1 MQKPAWYGAWA
12 DLHHYTF
19 ILFSGQSMSADHKG
33 YKSSLI
39 TVQTGSKLEA
49 FFAAFS
55 RKTRVQR
62 RTAQAKCIG
71 IAVRK
76 RYMSTPFEGAWT
88 VTQSVKVTRKTVLNN
103 PMFRSC
109 GSDAK
114 TGRSCQRLLPDII
127 AVIFAAIFTA
137 MFVTMEGIRIHA
149 GIKLR
154 AASLACDHEGWAA
167 DTSGQVS
174 GQPER
179 SQPNG

>member
-62 RTAQAKCIG
+62 RTAYAKRIG

-114 TGRSCQRLLPDII
+114 TGRSSQRLLPDII
-127 AVIFAAIFTA
+127 LQLYLQLYLRQWAVT
-137 MFVTMEGIRIHA
+137 RIYA

-167 DTSGQVS
+167 DTSRQVS

-179 SQPNG
+179 NDSGR